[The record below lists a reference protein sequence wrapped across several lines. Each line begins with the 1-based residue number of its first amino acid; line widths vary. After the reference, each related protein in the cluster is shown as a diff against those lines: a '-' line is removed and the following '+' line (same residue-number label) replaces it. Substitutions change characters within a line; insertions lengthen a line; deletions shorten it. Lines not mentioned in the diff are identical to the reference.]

1 MMRAREFEGGTSMRG
16 RGWVGPRSAPA
27 VLVVTVL
34 LLAAEPAGAQEAS
47 SGGDLT
53 GGIDPVV
60 WLLVPLV
67 LLVAVVTAL
76 ALAAPADETSGSNR
90 SGGVSRALARGATPS
105 VPAATPISTE
115 EQP

>member
-1 MMRAREFEGGTSMRG
+1 MRG
-16 RGWVGPRSAPA
+16 RGWVGRRWTSAL
-27 VLVVTVL
+27 LVVMAAL
-34 LLAAEPAGAQEAS
+34 LLAAGPAGAQEAS
-47 SGGDLT
+47 SGADLT

-67 LLVAVVTAL
+67 LLMAVVTAL

-90 SGGVSRALARGATPS
+90 SGGVSRALARGETPS

-115 EQP
+115 EQR